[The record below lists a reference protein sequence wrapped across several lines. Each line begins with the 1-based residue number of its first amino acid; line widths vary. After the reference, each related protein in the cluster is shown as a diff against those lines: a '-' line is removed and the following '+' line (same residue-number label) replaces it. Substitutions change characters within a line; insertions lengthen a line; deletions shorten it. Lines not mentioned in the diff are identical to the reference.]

1 MIRHGNYYTVYTG
14 LIEVYVKAGDK
25 VKIRQDLGVI
35 YSDPKD
41 NNRTRLSFQIRKEME
56 KLNPEL
62 WLDM

>member
-1 MIRHGNYYTVYTG
+1 MSKNASYMRG
-14 LIEVYVKAGDK
+14 LRWGRGDK

-41 NNRTRLSFQIRKEME
+41 NNRTRMSFQIRKEME

-62 WLDM
+62 WLDI